1 MMKASEN
8 GQRLKYIPPYSRR
21 KDFCRKIRE
30 TEKQIQQLKAEGD
43 YDGAKY
49 LGWLLRNAWWGYK
62 RYEFK

>member
-1 MMKASEN
+1 MKPVH
-8 GQRLKYIPPYSRR
+8 RLVVRKSQKN